1 MRGRPPSLLHAM
13 PSSRYS
19 LAIVENGDANLD
31 GEAGGPVEAVPGG
44 VCRGT
49 GVRLERDV
57 GPHRGARGART
68 GSGPGGTSI

>member
-13 PSSRYS
+13 QGSRYS

-31 GEAGGPVEAVPGG
+31 GEAGGPVETVPGCVG
-44 VCRGT
+44 WRA

-57 GPHRGARGART
+57 RTHRRRGRT
-68 GSGPGGTSI
+68 WFRGGPG